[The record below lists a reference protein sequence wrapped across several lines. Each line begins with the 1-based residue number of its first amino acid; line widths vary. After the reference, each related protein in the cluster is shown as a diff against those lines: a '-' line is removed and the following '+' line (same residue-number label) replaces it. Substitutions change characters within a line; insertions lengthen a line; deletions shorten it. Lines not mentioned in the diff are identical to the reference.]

1 LQRCGR
7 KLQTRAEPGLT
18 TPTDQE
24 KREGGRRFP
33 LARIIEAIFTRPAAR
48 HARPA
53 ASLAAGALLPFG
65 LAPYDLWPL
74 TLVSAAGLYWVLTRG
89 SARPLLDGWLFGVG
103 KYGLGASWIYVSINV
118 YGDAA
123 PPLAGFLV
131 AVFVA
136 GMALFHAAAAWLF
149 VRLRPRNATVDAVWF
164 ATVWV
169 LLEWL
174 LTWFLTG
181 FPWLFAGYAMLD
193 TPLEVL
199 APVGGVLLV
208 SFAAVLTAACL
219 VSGRSWISW
228 TVAAVP
234 WIAAWLMAGIAW
246 TGPGQAH
253 RVALVQGD
261 IPQEIKWQPDAGMTF
276 DRYASLSAPFWDRDL
291 VVWSEAVLYAGTGAA
306 REFLAAMSARAEGA
320 LLLGV
325 ATREEEPGS
334 ATYYNAAMAT
344 GAGSGLYRK
353 QRLVPFGDYVPFQG
367 VLRGLIGF
375 FDLPM
380 SSLSPGESGQPPLR
394 GANGI
399 ALGMAICYEI
409 AYPELVR
416 EQAKGADAL
425 VTISNDTWFGESIGP
440 LQHMQIAR
448 MRALENGRY
457 VLRATNNGVTA
468 IVDGRGRITAA
479 LPQFEPGVLAGEF
492 HRMSGTTPFA
502 RLGSMLV
509 VTPLILFL
517 AAVVGGRVAARFSS
531 NGNAP

>member
-1 LQRCGR
+1 M
-7 KLQTRAEPGLT
+7 
-18 TPTDQE
+18 
-24 KREGGRRFP
+24 KRPGGRFRVR
-33 LARIIEAIFTRPAAR
+33 AIIEAFR
-48 HARPA
+48 ARPG

-74 TLVSAAGLYWVLTRG
+74 TLVSAAGLYWVLTREG
-89 SARPLLDGWLFGVG
+89 ARPLRDGWFFGVG
-103 KYGLGASWIYVSINV
+103 KYGLGASWIYVSIHE

-123 PPLAGFLV
+123 PPLAAFLV

-136 GMALFHAAAAWLF
+136 GMALFPAVAAWLF
-149 VRLRPRNATVDAVWF
+149 VRFRPTNATVVAIWF

-193 TPLEVL
+193 TPLEAL

-219 VSGRSWISW
+219 VGWRKWTSWA
-228 TVAAVP
+228 VAALP
-234 WIAAWLMAGIAW
+234 WIAAWLVADVVW
-246 TGPGQAH
+246 TESGAAH

-261 IPQEIKWQPDAGMTF
+261 IPQEVKWEPDAGMIF
-276 DRYASLSAPFWDRDL
+276 ERYASLSAPFWDRDL
-291 VVWSEAVLYAGTGAA
+291 VLWPEAVFYAGTGAA
-306 REFLAAMSARAEGA
+306 GSFLSAMSERAEGA
-320 LLLGV
+320 LVLGV
-325 ATREEEPGS
+325 VIGEDAPGG
-334 ATYYNAAMAT
+334 AKYYNAAVAT
-344 GAGSGLYRK
+344 GAGNGVYRK
-353 QRLVPFGDYVPFQG
+353 QRLAPFGDFVPFEG
-367 VLRGLIGF
+367 ILRGLIGF

-380 SSLSPGESGQPPLR
+380 SGLSPGEPGQPPLR

-399 ALGMAICYEI
+399 MLGMAICYEI

-416 EQAKGADAL
+416 HRAKGADAL
-425 VTISNDTWFGESIGP
+425 VTLSNDTWFGESIGP

-468 IVDGRGRITAA
+468 IVDESGRVTAA
-479 LPQFEPGVLAGEF
+479 LPQFEPGVLTGVFRRATGA
-492 HRMSGTTPFA
+492 TPFS
-502 RLGSMLV
+502 RFGSILV
-509 VTPLILFL
+509 VAPLMLFL
-517 AAVVGGRVAARFSS
+517 VVVIGGRVAARFSNTRS
-531 NGNAP
+531 AP

>member
-1 LQRCGR
+1 M
-7 KLQTRAEPGLT
+7 
-18 TPTDQE
+18 
-24 KREGGRRFP
+24 KRPGGRFRVR
-33 LARIIEAIFTRPAAR
+33 AIIEAFR
-48 HARPA
+48 ARPG

-74 TLVSAAGLYWVLTRG
+74 TLVSAAGLYWVLTREG
-89 SARPLLDGWLFGVG
+89 ARPLRDGWFFGVG
-103 KYGLGASWIYVSINV
+103 KYGLGASWIYVSIHE

-123 PPLAGFLV
+123 PPLAAFLV

-136 GMALFHAAAAWLF
+136 GMALFPAVAAWLF
-149 VRLRPRNATVDAVWF
+149 VRFRPTNATVVAIWF

-193 TPLEVL
+193 TPLEAL

-219 VSGRSWISW
+219 VGWRKWTSWA
-228 TVAAVP
+228 VAALP
-234 WIAAWLMAGIAW
+234 WIAAWLVADVVW
-246 TGPGQAH
+246 TESGAAH

-261 IPQEIKWQPDAGMTF
+261 IPQEVKWEPDAGMIF
-276 DRYASLSAPFWDRDL
+276 ERYASLSAPFWDRDL
-291 VVWSEAVLYAGTGAA
+291 VLWPEAVFYAGTGAA
-306 REFLAAMSARAEGA
+306 GSFLSAMSERAEGA
-320 LLLGV
+320 LVLGV
-325 ATREEEPGS
+325 VIGEDAPGG
-334 ATYYNAAMAT
+334 AKYYNAAVAT
-344 GAGSGLYRK
+344 GAGNGVYRK
-353 QRLVPFGDYVPFQG
+353 QRLAPFGDFVPFEG
-367 VLRGLIGF
+367 ILRGLIGF

-380 SSLSPGESGQPPLR
+380 SGLSPGEPGQPPLR

-399 ALGMAICYEI
+399 MLGMAICYEI

-416 EQAKGADAL
+416 HRAKGADAL
-425 VTISNDTWFGESIGP
+425 VTLSNDTWFGESIGP

-468 IVDGRGRITAA
+468 IVDERGRVTAA
-479 LPQFEPGVLAGEF
+479 LPQFEPGVLTGVFRRSTGA
-492 HRMSGTTPFA
+492 TPFS
-502 RLGSMLV
+502 RFGSILV
-509 VTPLILFL
+509 VAPLMLFL
-517 AAVVGGRVAARFSS
+517 AVVIGGRVAARFSNTRS
-531 NGNAP
+531 AP

>member
-1 LQRCGR
+1 M
-7 KLQTRAEPGLT
+7 
-18 TPTDQE
+18 
-24 KREGGRRFP
+24 KRPGGRFP
-33 LARIIEAIFTRPAAR
+33 VRAIIEAFR
-48 HARPA
+48 ARPA

-74 TLVSAAGLYWVLTRG
+74 TLVSAAGLYWVLTREG
-89 SARPLLDGWLFGVG
+89 ARPLRDGWFFGVG
-103 KYGLGASWIYVSINV
+103 KYGLGASWIYVSIHE

-123 PPLAGFLV
+123 PPLAAFLV

-136 GMALFHAAAAWLF
+136 GMALFPAAAAWLF
-149 VRLRPRNATVDAVWF
+149 VRFRATNSTVNAIWF

-193 TPLEVL
+193 TPLEAL

-219 VSGRSWISW
+219 VGWRNWTSW
-228 TVAAVP
+228 TVAALP
-234 WIAAWLMAGIAW
+234 WIAAWLIADVAW
-246 TGPGQAH
+246 TESGQAH

-261 IPQEIKWQPDAGMTF
+261 IPQDIKWQPDADGMTF
-276 DRYASLSAPFWDRDL
+276 ERYASLSAPFWDRDL
-291 VVWSEAVLYAGTGAA
+291 VLWPEAVFYASTGAA
-306 REFLAAMSARAEGA
+306 GSFLSAMSERAEGA
-320 LLLGV
+320 LVFGV
-325 ATREEEPGS
+325 VIGEDAPGG
-334 ATYYNAAMAT
+334 AKYYNAAVAT
-344 GAGSGLYRK
+344 GAGNGIYRK
-353 QRLVPFGDYVPFQG
+353 QRLAPFGDFVPFQEI
-367 VLRGLIGF
+367 LRGLIDF

-380 SSLSPGESGQPPLR
+380 SGLSPGEPGQPPLR

-399 ALGMAICYEI
+399 MLGMAICYEI

-416 EQAKGADAL
+416 HRGKGADAL
-425 VTISNDTWFGESIGP
+425 VTLSNDTWFGGSIGP

-468 IVDGRGRITAA
+468 IIDESGRVAA
-479 LPQFEPGVLAGEF
+479 ELPQFVPGVLTGVF
-492 HRMSGTTPFA
+492 HRTRGTTPFA
-502 RLGSMLV
+502 RFGSILV
-509 VTPLILFL
+509 VAPLMLFL
-517 AAVVGGRVAARFSS
+517 VVVIGGRVAARFSS
-531 NGNAP
+531 TRNAP

>member
-1 LQRCGR
+1 M
-7 KLQTRAEPGLT
+7 
-18 TPTDQE
+18 
-24 KREGGRRFP
+24 KRPGGRFP
-33 LARIIEAIFTRPAAR
+33 VRAIIEAFR
-48 HARPA
+48 ARPA

-74 TLVSAAGLYWVLTRG
+74 TLVSAAGLYWVLTREG
-89 SARPLLDGWLFGVG
+89 ARPLRDGWFFGVG
-103 KYGLGASWIYVSINV
+103 KYGLGASWIYVSIHE

-123 PPLAGFLV
+123 PPLAAFLV

-136 GMALFHAAAAWLF
+136 GMALFPAAAAWLF
-149 VRLRPRNATVDAVWF
+149 VRFRATNSTVVAIWF

-193 TPLEVL
+193 TPLEAL

-219 VSGRSWISW
+219 VGWRNWTSW
-228 TVAAVP
+228 TVAALP
-234 WIAAWLMAGIAW
+234 WIAAWLIADVAW
-246 TGPGQAH
+246 TESGQAH

-261 IPQEIKWQPDAGMTF
+261 IPQDIKWQPDADGMTF
-276 DRYASLSAPFWDRDL
+276 ERYASLSAPFWDRDL
-291 VVWSEAVLYAGTGAA
+291 VLWPEAVFYASTGAA
-306 REFLAAMSARAEGA
+306 GSFLSAMSERAEGA
-320 LLLGV
+320 LVFGV
-325 ATREEEPGS
+325 VIGEDAPGG
-334 ATYYNAAMAT
+334 AKYYNAAVAT
-344 GAGSGLYRK
+344 GAGNGIYRK
-353 QRLVPFGDYVPFQG
+353 QRLAPFGDFVPFQEI
-367 VLRGLIGF
+367 LRGLIDF

-380 SSLSPGESGQPPLR
+380 SGLSPGEPGQPPLR

-399 ALGMAICYEI
+399 MLGMAICYEI

-416 EQAKGADAL
+416 HRGKGADAL
-425 VTISNDTWFGESIGP
+425 VTLSNDTWFGGSIGP

-468 IVDGRGRITAA
+468 IIDESGRVAA
-479 LPQFEPGVLAGEF
+479 ELPQFVPGVLTGVF
-492 HRMSGTTPFA
+492 HRTRGTTPFA
-502 RLGSMLV
+502 RFGSILV
-509 VTPLILFL
+509 VAPLILFL
-517 AAVVGGRVAARFSS
+517 AAVIGGRVAARFSS
-531 NGNAP
+531 TRNAP